1 MNLRDEATRQQWLE
15 AIEAR
20 ARPRDIGR
28 ATHIL
33 LKHQHSRRLASWR
46 DPEGAA
52 IKQRTPEE
60 ASRMP
65 PNPCPCPYPCPYPT
79 PAPTL
84 PLPLPYPCRYPTPA
98 PTLPLP
104 LPYPYPTPTP
114 APTLPLPIALPQA
127 TRMLLAWKRAIDL
140 GTQQITLT

>member
-46 DPEGAA
+46 DPEGEA
-52 IKQRTPEE
+52 IKRRTPEE

-65 PNPCPCPYPCPYPT
+65 PNPCPYPYPC
-79 PAPTL
+79 
-84 PLPLPYPCRYPTPA
+84 PYPCRYPTPT
-98 PTLPLP
+98 PTLS
-104 LPYPYPTPTP
+104 PTPGDSDAARVEARHRP
-114 APTLPLPIALPQA
+114 RHANP
-127 TRMLLAWKRAIDL
+127 
-140 GTQQITLT
+140 